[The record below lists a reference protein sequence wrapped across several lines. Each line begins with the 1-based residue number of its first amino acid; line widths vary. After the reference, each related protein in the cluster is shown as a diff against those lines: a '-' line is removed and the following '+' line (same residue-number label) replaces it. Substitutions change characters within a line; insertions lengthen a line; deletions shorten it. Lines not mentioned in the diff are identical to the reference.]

1 MNLKIKLRD
10 SQQRIL
16 DYQGGLMG
24 ISAVPGS
31 GKTFTLSYLA
41 AKLVLTANLKLDQEI
56 LIVTF
61 SNSAADNFSSRIG
74 NILSGL
80 GFLEGFGY
88 KVRTLHGLANDIIR
102 ERPDL
107 AGLSNNFVIVDGVE
121 TDKIIEDIVKQKL
134 EDSPDSFTYLLDQNL
149 PPSEYKRVLED
160 DYYLPRQM
168 FDIARAYI
176 STCKDYLH
184 TVNDMDELIKKST
197 NISPIIHTCQS
208 FYRSYQDALIYRGG
222 VDFDDLIQLALK
234 TLKSDPDLLEA
245 LQDRWP
251 FILEDE
257 AQDSNLKQEEILSLL
272 TSKHGNWVRVGDPN
286 QAIYESFTTSNP
298 ELLKKF
304 IARPDVQS
312 ENLPE
317 SGRSCLEIIKLAN
330 MLNEWTQKD
339 HPNPFV
345 QDALSFPLI
354 QGTAIDDVQKNP
366 ESSKPAVEFINRKMN
381 SEEELDFLSKAVPKW
396 LNDYPNNTVAV
407 LAFSNTRCG
416 KIADR
421 LKGAGVEVVYDLMKN
436 SSNTMSTA
444 GFIYFIIRI
453 VLEPSN
459 RFHLAMAFLVFNRH
473 YITQG
478 EYPPF
483 IKHCLNFIKSQKNVE
498 DFLYKEE
505 INYSY
510 LEKHLPDDELI
521 MAKEVLEN
529 FAETV
534 RKWHKAANLPLDQ
547 LIISVTHDFPLT
559 PLELAISHKIAQLA
573 KQLIQENP
581 DWYVKQV
588 LDEIFLISQNKR
600 VLMSF
605 NETQEGFNPEQ
616 HKGKVVVS
624 TYHKSKGLEWDK
636 VFLSSVNSYD
646 FPSGDPNDI
655 FLSEKEFFTHPK
667 NKQAEIIEELKCLIQ
682 NNLNHFVPGLATTMD
697 RNNVSRERLR
707 VLYVGITRAKKSL
720 TFSWN
725 TGYKNR
731 SEAIALTKLRERWQN
746 ENRD

>member
-149 PPSEYKRVLED
+149 PPSEYKKVFED

-184 TVNDMDELIKKST
+184 TVNDMDELIKNST
-197 NISPIIHTCQS
+197 NISPIMHICQS

-245 LQDRWP
+245 LQERWP

-257 AQDSNLKQEEILSLL
+257 AQDSNLKQEEMLTLL

-298 ELLKKF
+298 ELLKRF
-304 IARPDVQS
+304 IARPDVKT

-317 SGRSCLEIIKLAN
+317 SGRSCIEIIRLAN
-330 MLNEWTQKD
+330 MLNEWTQRD
-339 HPNPFV
+339 HPNPYL
-345 QDALSFPLI
+345 QDGLSYPLI
-354 QGTAIDDVQKNP
+354 QATDLNDVQRNP
-366 ESSKPAVEFINRKMN
+366 ECSNPAVEFINKTMN
-381 SEEELDFLSKAVPKW
+381 SKEELDFISDIVPKW
-396 LNDYPNNTVAV
+396 IAEHPNDTVAV

-421 LKGAGVEVVYDLMKN
+421 LKNAGVEVIYDLMKN

-444 GFIYFIIRI
+444 GLIYFIVRI
-453 VLEPSN
+453 ILEPSN
-459 RFHLAMAFLVFNRH
+459 KIHLARAFQVFNRH
-473 YITQG
+473 YRNQG

-483 IKHCLNFIKSQKNVE
+483 INYCVDFIKAQKNIE
-498 DFLYKEE
+498 DYLYQKETDLS
-505 INYSY
+505 N
-510 LEKHLPDDELI
+510 LEKHLSGDELI
-521 MAKEVLEN
+521 MAKEVLDK
-529 FAETV
+529 FAQTV
-534 RKWHKAANLPLDQ
+534 RKWHKASYLPLDQ
-547 LIISVTHDFPLT
+547 LIISITQDFPLSQ
-559 PLELAISHKIAQLA
+559 LELAISHKIAQLA

-581 DWYVKQV
+581 NWYVKQV
-588 LDEIFLISQNKR
+588 LDEIYLISQNKR

-605 NETQEGFNPEQ
+605 SDTQEGFNPEQ
-616 HKGKVVVS
+616 HKGKVVVA

-646 FPSGDPNDI
+646 FPSGDPNDL
-655 FLSEKEFFTHPK
+655 FLSEKDFFTHPK
-667 NKQAEIIEELKCLIQ
+667 NKQAEIIEELKHLIQ
-682 NNLNHFVPGLATTMD
+682 NDLNHFIPGLATTMD

-707 VLYVGITRAKKSL
+707 VLYVGITRAKKSI

-731 SEAIALTKLRERWQN
+731 TEAVALKEIRERWQN
-746 ENRD
+746 EYHD